1 MKTLKSGGHT
11 LLQQDSET
19 TRIVAEMLRDIEQG
33 GMDAVRR
40 YSKRF
45 DDWNPPSF
53 ELGRLEIEQAVAKLS
68 EEAIR
73 DTAYCQENVRR
84 FAEAQ
89 FATLLPLE
97 VEVRPG
103 VILGHRHIA
112 VNSVGCYVP
121 GGRYPMFG
129 SAQMS
134 IIPAKVAGVKSVV
147 ACTPPVK
154 GQGNPPPSLEGGRS
168 NPPPSQGGGRGR
180 VGAGGEPNPLPTL
193 SLEGRGVGA
202 NPPPS
207 QGGGGGRVGAYP
219 ATINAMAKAGADRI
233 FVLGGVQAMAMMAFG
248 LGEVEPVDMLVGAGN
263 RFVTEAK
270 RQLFGRVGIDLLA
283 GPTEILV
290 IADDSADPALVA
302 CDLLGQAEH
311 DPNSGVCLICVCR
324 RGVSAPRDACGR
336 GVPAPRDAEAFAHAT
351 VAELDKQLAVLPTR
365 DVAALS
371 WRDNGIVLVAD
382 SPEEACRLSDDY
394 APEHLEL
401 HVRDTDFYV
410 NRLTNY
416 GSLFIG
422 EETTVAYGDKSIG
435 TNHILPTGRA
445 ARYTGGLWVGK
456 FLNTSTYQRL
466 TPAASREIGSVTERQ
481 CLLENAPRCPGP
493 DRVAHDRRGPSHPPA
508 PRPDRPHRLHR
519 PLHRQEER
527 DPRPEGDRGG

>member
-1 MKTLKSGGHT
+1 MKTIKSGGHT
-11 LLQQDSET
+11 LLQQDGET
-19 TRIVAEMLRDIEQG
+19 TRIVAEMLRDIERG
-33 GMDAVRR
+33 GMDAVRK

-45 DDWNPPSF
+45 DDWDPPSF
-53 ELGRLEIEQAVAKLS
+53 ELSQREIEGAVAKLS
-68 EEAIR
+68 DEAIC
-73 DTAYCQENVRR
+73 DTAYCQANVRA

-103 VILGHRHIA
+103 VVLGHRHIP

-134 IIPAKVAGVKSVV
+134 IIPAKVAGVRSVV

-154 GQGNPPPSLEGGRS
+154 GQGY
-168 NPPPSQGGGRGR
+168 
-180 VGAGGEPNPLPTL
+180 
-193 SLEGRGVGA
+193 
-202 NPPPS
+202 
-207 QGGGGGRVGAYP
+207 YP
-219 ATINAMAKAGADRI
+219 ATVNAMAKAGADRVFI
-233 FVLGGVQAMAMMAFG
+233 LGGVQAMALMAFG
-248 LGEVEPVDMLVGAGN
+248 LGVVEPVDILCGAGN

-290 IADDSADPALVA
+290 IADDAADPALVA

-324 RGVSAPRDACGR
+324 RGVSAPRDA
-336 GVPAPRDAEAFAHAT
+336 EAFAHAT
-351 VAELDKQLAVLPTR
+351 IAELEKQLAVLPTR

-371 WRDNGIVLVAD
+371 WRDNGIALVAD
-382 SPEEACRLSDDY
+382 SPDEACRLSDDY

-410 NRLTNY
+410 SRLTNY

-456 FLNTSTYQRL
+456 FLKTCTYQRL
-466 TPAASREIGSVTERQ
+466 TPAASREIGAVTERQ
-481 CLLENAPRCPGP
+481 CKLEHMLAHAITA
-493 DRVAHDRRGPSHPPA
+493 RVRV
-508 PRPDRPHRLHR
+508 
-519 PLHRQEER
+519 ER
-527 DPRPEGDRGG
+527 YSE